1 MKRNGGIP
9 DSQPISTALVGIS
22 GMGLYHLIS
31 LQDEFLP
38 EEVELRAVID
48 PFPERCGRY
57 PELKERKIPV
67 FPSLNE
73 FYQSGRSTELVV
85 ISSPT
90 HLHIPQSCE
99 ALSHGS
105 YVFCEKPLG
114 ATVQE
119 ADRLIRT
126 ADEVHRW
133 VMIGYQWSIS
143 RAIQSLKSDVLKGI
157 FGKPVRLKTLCLWP
171 RDEDYY
177 GKSDWLGRK
186 KDEEG
191 RWILDSPANNAM
203 AHFLHNLFYIL
214 GERADRSAQPA
225 EVQAELYRAY
235 PIENFDSAA
244 CRIFTRDGV
253 ELLFYASHVT
263 DHDRGPMFS
272 FEFEQATVT
281 YGDGTD
287 EIVAVDRSGREKLYG
302 SPEEDHPYQKLFEAV
317 ECVREPK
324 PVVCGPKA
332 ARSQTLCVNGI
343 QESAPEIANFPES
356 MVEREGGKRRWVK
369 GLEEALYSC
378 YQKGILPSEGNFSWA
393 RAGKAVDLRNYSFYP
408 GGTPPEGQEA

>member
-1 MKRNGGIP
+1 MKRNCEIP
-9 DSQPISTALVGIS
+9 EPQPVSAALVGIS

-31 LQDEFLP
+31 LQDEFSP

-48 PFPERCGRY
+48 PFPERSERY

-67 FPSLNE
+67 FSSLSE
-73 FYQSGRSTELVV
+73 FYQSGRSAELVV

-90 HLHIPQSCE
+90 HHHVPQSCE
-99 ALSHGS
+99 ALGHGS
-105 YVFCEKPLG
+105 YVFCEKPVG

-126 ADEVHRW
+126 ADKAQRW
-133 VMIGYQWSIS
+133 VMIGYQWSFS
-143 RAIQSLKSDVLKGI
+143 RAIQSLKSDILKGI

-214 GERADRSAQPA
+214 GERTDRSAQPE

-235 PIENFDSAA
+235 SIENFDSAA
-244 CRIFTRDGV
+244 CRAFTRDGV

-263 DHDRGPMFS
+263 YQDRGPMFS

-281 YGDGTD
+281 YGDGAN
-287 EIVAVDRSGREKLYG
+287 EIVAVSRTGREKHYG
-302 SPEEDHPYQKLFEAV
+302 SPEEDHPFQKLFEAV
-317 ECVREPK
+317 ESVREPK

-343 QESAPEIANFPES
+343 QESASEIATFPES
-356 MVEREGGKRRWVK
+356 MVRKEKGKRWWVK

-378 YQKGILPSEGNFSWA
+378 YLKGILPSEGNFSWA
-393 RAGKAVDLRNYSFYP
+393 RAGKAFDLRNYSFFP
-408 GGTPPEGQEA
+408 GGAPPEGQEA

>member
-1 MKRNGGIP
+1 MNKNEVLTQP
-9 DSQPISTALVGIS
+9 QPISAALVGIS

-31 LQDEFLP
+31 LLDEFSP

-48 PFPERCGRY
+48 PFPERCERY
-57 PELKERKIPV
+57 LELKERRIPV
-67 FPSLNE
+67 FPSLSE
-73 FYQSGRSTELVV
+73 FYQSGRNAEIVV

-90 HLHIPQSCE
+90 HHHVPQSCE
-99 ALSHGS
+99 ALGQGS

-119 ADRLIRT
+119 ADRLIRA
-126 ADEVHRW
+126 ADEAHRW
-133 VMIGYQWSIS
+133 IMIGYQWSFS
-143 RAIQSLKSDVLKGI
+143 RAIQSLKSDILKGS

-214 GERADRSAQPA
+214 GEKKDRSAQPA
-225 EVQAELYRAY
+225 EVQAELYRTY
-235 PIENFDSAA
+235 PIENFDSVA
-244 CRIFTRDGV
+244 CRVFTREGV

-263 DHDRGPMFS
+263 EHDRGPMFS

-281 YGDGTD
+281 YGDGAE
-287 EIVAVDRSGREKLYG
+287 EIVAVDRRGREKSYG
-302 SPEEDHPYQKLFEAV
+302 SPEEDHPFQKLFEAV
-317 ECVREPK
+317 ESVREPK

-332 ARSQTLCVNGI
+332 ARSQTLCANGI
-343 QESAPEIANFPES
+343 QESVPEIVTFPES
-356 MVEREGGKRRWVK
+356 IVQREEGKRKWVK

-378 YQKGILPSEGNFSWA
+378 YLKGILPREGNFSWA
-393 RAGKAVDLRNYSFYP
+393 QSGKAVDLRNYSFYP
-408 GGTPPEGQEA
+408 DGKPAESQEV